1 MLSGKAFDTIR
12 ACRFCWMCRH
22 LCPVGLATG
31 REVHTPRAKALL
43 LDMEQKGS
51 SAMQDYAEEMFRCCL
66 CASCAENCETGYD
79 PTVFIR
85 EARREI
91 TAHGLAP
98 QAVMELIEKYMAEG
112 GTPENTAQAEILI
125 YSGAQ
130 DTEDGREMKKAFCS
144 LLEKAGIPYME
155 WEQEP
160 PDGNRLY
167 DLIGETAEVRQIAE
181 KCRDGIRASG
191 AKRVVVLNPSSA
203 RMFRQE
209 YPMWGLEIPAE
220 IETATSFAARLLKE
234 GRLRVKKAEGTAAYH
249 DPCRL
254 ARDLEETEPARELIR
269 AMGYELR
276 EMIQSGRLTKCCGGA
291 VLNAHSPD
299 VAKLTAE
306 SRLSDAERIG
316 VDMLITAC
324 PCCTSVLKK
333 GTGNVAV
340 KNLFVLMD
348 ENM

>member
-1 MLSGKAFDTIR
+1 MLSGKALDTIR

-51 SAMQDYAEEMFRCCL
+51 STMQEYAEDMFRCCL

-98 QAVMELIEKYMAEG
+98 QAVAALIEQYIAEEG
-112 GTPENTAQAEILI
+112 SPASAGQAELLL

-130 DTEDGREMKKAFCS
+130 DTEAGREMQKAFGS
-144 LLEKAGIPYME
+144 LLEKAGIAYMA
-155 WEQEP
+155 WEKEP

-167 DLIGETAEVRQIAE
+167 DLIGETAEVRQTAQ
-181 KCRDGIRASG
+181 KCWEGIRASG

-209 YPMWGLEIPAE
+209 YPLWGLEIPAE
-220 IETATSFAARLLKE
+220 VITATSFAAELLHE
-234 GRLRVKKAEGTAAYH
+234 GRLHIKKTDGTAAYH

-269 AMGYELR
+269 AMGYELC
-276 EMIQSGRLTKCCGGA
+276 EMIQSGKLTKCCGGV
-291 VLNAHSPD
+291 VLDAHSPD
-299 VAKLTAE
+299 ISKLTAE

-316 VDMLITAC
+316 AGMLITAC
-324 PCCTSVLKK
+324 PGCTSVLKK
-333 GTGNVAV
+333 GAGKVEV

-348 ENM
+348 EHT